1 MYVNR
6 NPEYFLTIAREG
18 NISHAAEKLFL
29 TQSSLSQHLQRLERE
44 VGMPLVDRSTIPLRL
59 TPAGKVYREYLETHA
74 YLYQKMVADMNS
86 SSGGET
92 VTVGIGTWR
101 GARLMPK
108 ILPES
113 RLEKNLLL
121 HDAADYYEAS
131 VLLPRHLAYIH

>member
-59 TPAGKVYREYLETHA
+59 TPAGKVYREYLEKPLSPLA
-74 YLYQKMVADMNS
+74 
-86 SSGGET
+86 
-92 VTVGIGTWR
+92 
-101 GARLMPK
+101 
-108 ILPES
+108 
-113 RLEKNLLL
+113 EKLL
-121 HDAADYYEAS
+121 HTDHFAWNVTDCF
-131 VLLPRHLAYIH
+131 